1 MIAAASFLL
10 AKFCQKTK
18 LKNLNLQ
25 KPEKEVK
32 ICQIFIF
39 GLQCVAID
47 IKC

>member
-1 MIAAASFLL
+1 MIAATSFLL
-10 AKFCQKTK
+10 AKFCRKTK

-32 ICQIFIF
+32 ICQISIF
-39 GLQCVAID
+39 GFQFVAIN